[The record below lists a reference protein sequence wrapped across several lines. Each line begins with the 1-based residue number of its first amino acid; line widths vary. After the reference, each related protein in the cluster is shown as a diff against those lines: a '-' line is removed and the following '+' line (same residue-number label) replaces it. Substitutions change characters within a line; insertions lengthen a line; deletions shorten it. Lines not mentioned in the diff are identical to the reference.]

1 MKVLDNFLD
10 TEFAQELE
18 QYIISQLDQPV
29 WIHGHS
35 FYHEELK
42 NYIVESMAPY
52 IASLDKELAN
62 KLKHNLTTK
71 GILVQEPTDYD
82 ALIYNAYP
90 LSSVGWHTDKHDEY
104 EHGGSECAG
113 CRDVAGIS
121 IYLNKEWKPNWGGCF
136 LLKDKKSSTQ
146 GTFYEPIYNR
156 AVINNGRDIH
166 AVGAI
171 TNGAHNRYSV
181 QLFVNRSALRED
193 LQ

>member
-1 MKVLDNFLD
+1 MKIIDHFLD
-10 TEFAQELE
+10 TDFAQELE
-18 QYIISQLDQPV
+18 QYILSQLDQPV

-62 KLKHNLTTK
+62 KLKQNLITK

-136 LLKDKKSSTQ
+136 LLKDQKSSTQ

-166 AVGAI
+166 AVSAI

>member
-1 MKVLDNFLD
+1 MRVIDNFLD
-10 TEFAQELE
+10 PQLAHELE
-18 QYIISQLDQPV
+18 RHILDQLDKPV

-35 FYHEELK
+35 FYHEELR
-42 NYIVESMAPY
+42 NYIVETMAPY
-52 IASLDKELAN
+52 IATLDKPLAL
-62 KLKHNLTTK
+62 KLRQHLESNSILTGT
-71 GILVQEPTDYD
+71 VTDYE

-104 EHGGSECAG
+104 EHGGTECMG

-121 IYLNKEWKPNWGGCF
+121 IYLNRDWRPNWGGSF
-136 LLKDKKSSTQ
+136 LLKDHRDATQ

-156 AVINNGRDIH
+156 AVINNGRDVH
-166 AVGAI
+166 AVSAI

-181 QLFVNRSALRED
+181 QLFVNRSALRLD

>member
-1 MKVLDNFLD
+1 MKVIDNFIAAEL
-10 TEFAQELE
+10 AKELE
-18 QYIISQLDQPV
+18 EYIHSQLDKPV

-52 IASLDKELAN
+52 IASLSKELSH
-62 KLKHNLTTK
+62 KLKNNLLTQ
-71 GILVQEPTDYD
+71 GIFAKEPKEYD

-104 EHGGSECAG
+104 EHGGSQSLG

-121 IYLNKEWKPNWGGCF
+121 IYLNREWKPNWGGCF
-136 LLKDKKSSTQ
+136 MLKDNKCDTQ
-146 GTFYEPIYNR
+146 GKFYEPIYNR
-156 AVINNGRDIH
+156 AVINNGRDVH
-166 AVGAI
+166 AVSAV
-171 TNGAHNRYSV
+171 TNGAKNRYSV
-181 QLFVNRSALRED
+181 QIFVDRDALRQD

>member
-1 MKVLDNFLD
+1 MKVIDNFIAAEL
-10 TEFAQELE
+10 AKELE
-18 QYIISQLDQPV
+18 EYIHSQLDKPV

-52 IASLDKELAN
+52 IASLSKELSP
-62 KLKHNLTTK
+62 KRKKNLLTQ
-71 GILVQEPTDYD
+71 GIFAKEPKEYD

-104 EHGGSECAG
+104 EHGGSQCLS

-121 IYLNKEWKPNWGGCF
+121 IYLNREWKPNWGGCF
-136 LLKDKKSSTQ
+136 MLKDNKCDTQ
-146 GTFYEPIYNR
+146 GKFYEPIYNR
-156 AVINNGRDIH
+156 AVINNGRDVH
-166 AVGAI
+166 AVSAV
-171 TNGAHNRYSV
+171 TNGAKNRYSV
-181 QLFVNRSALRED
+181 QIFVDRDALRQD

>member
-1 MKVLDNFLD
+1 
-10 TEFAQELE
+10 
-18 QYIISQLDQPV
+18 V

-62 KLKHNLTTK
+62 KLKQNLITK

-121 IYLNKEWKPNWGGCF
+121 IYLNREWKPNWGGCF
-136 LLKDKKSSTQ
+136 LLKDQKSSTQ

-181 QLFVNRSALRED
+181 QLFVSRSALRED

>member
-1 MKVLDNFLD
+1 MRVIDNFLTVD
-10 TEFAQELE
+10 LADRLE
-18 QYIISQLDQPV
+18 QYVISQLNQPV

-52 IASLDKELAN
+52 IATLDSEL
-62 KLKHNLTTK
+62 KRVLLEQLSQR
-71 GILVQEPTDYD
+71 GIITHTPTEYQ

-104 EHGGSECAG
+104 EHGGSECLG

-121 IYLNKEWKPNWGGCF
+121 IYLNREWNPNWGGCF
-136 LLKDKKSSTQ
+136 LLKDHRDATQ
-146 GTFYEPIYNR
+146 GTFYEPIFNR
-156 AVINNGRDIH
+156 AVINNGLDVH
-166 AVGAI
+166 AVSAV

-181 QLFVNRSALRED
+181 QLFVNRSALSEE

>member
-1 MKVLDNFLD
+1 MKVIDNFLD
-10 TEFAQELE
+10 AELAHELE
-18 QYIISQLDQPV
+18 QHILGQLDKPV

-35 FYHEELK
+35 FYHEELR
-42 NYIVESMAPY
+42 NYIVETMAPY
-52 IASLDKELAN
+52 IATLDKSLA
-62 KLKHNLTTK
+62 LSLQHSLQSQ
-71 GILVQEPTDYD
+71 GILTGTITDYE

-104 EHGGSECAG
+104 EHGGTECMG

-121 IYLNKEWKPNWGGCF
+121 IYLNRDWKPNWGGCF
-136 LLKDKKSSTQ
+136 LLKDHRDATT

-156 AVINNGRDIH
+156 AVINNGRDVH
-166 AVGAI
+166 AVSAI

-181 QLFVNRSALRED
+181 QLFVNRSALRSD

>member
-1 MKVLDNFLD
+1 MKVIDHFLD
-10 TEFAQELE
+10 AEFAHELE
-18 QYIISQLDQPV
+18 QYILSQLDKPV

-52 IASLDKELAN
+52 IASLDKELAH
-62 KLKHNLTTK
+62 KLKQNLLTQ
-71 GILVQEPTDYD
+71 GILTQEPTDYD

-104 EHGGSECAG
+104 EHGGSECPG

-121 IYLNKEWKPNWGGCF
+121 IYLNREWKPNWGGCF
-136 LLKDKKSSTQ
+136 LLKDHKSATQ

-166 AVGAI
+166 AVSAI